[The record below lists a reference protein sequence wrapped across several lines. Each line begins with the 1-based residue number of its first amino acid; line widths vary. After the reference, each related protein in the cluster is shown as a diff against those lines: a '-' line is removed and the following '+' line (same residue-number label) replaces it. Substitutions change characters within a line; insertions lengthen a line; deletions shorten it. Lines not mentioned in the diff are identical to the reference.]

1 MLYNGAIGQ
10 TAQDLSAFL
19 TFQQNRVNGQEI
31 NLEFK
36 ELLSQ
41 MNATKPNEYLLRYAN
56 RVLAQYDFQILESYT
71 KILKTYFDADIEAVN
86 FEKDSEGAVIK
97 VNDWI
102 KNMTNN
108 TIEKLIDD
116 KLDKETKLVLLNAL
130 YFKGLFSNY

>member
-1 MLYNGAIGQ
+1 
-10 TAQDLSAFL
+10 
-19 TFQQNRVNGQEI
+19 
-31 NLEFK
+31 
-36 ELLSQ
+36 
-41 MNATKPNEYLLRYAN
+41 
-56 RVLAQYDFQILESYT
+56 LAQNDFQILESYT